1 MMTSVLIKL
10 LKETFMA
17 LLGRLTFQ
25 VLVERFATRL
35 VVYGLEK
42 IQAQATNSVTKD
54 TVTDVISQL
63 QGKKLKVIEDLGVK

>member
-17 LLGRLTFQ
+17 LLGRLAFQ

-42 IQAQATNSVTKD
+42 IQAQATNDVTRD
-54 TVTDVISQL
+54 TVQDVLNQL
-63 QGKKLKVIEDLGVK
+63 QGKRLKVIDSLGK

>member
-10 LKETFMA
+10 LKETFMT

-42 IQAQATNSVTKD
+42 IQAQATNDVTKD
-54 TVTDVISQL
+54 TVQDVLNQL
-63 QGKKLKVIEDLGVK
+63 QGKKLKVIEGLGVK